1 MSIMGTRVI
10 RTEDPRL
17 LTAGGVYVDDLR
29 APELS
34 AAARL
39 PFGRSPVAHAR
50 ITGIDT
56 SEALSEPG
64 VIAILTVRDMDDL
77 APPPP
82 DSGDG
87 VSEAPMPLGGVW
99 SEPLLGVDTVRYV
112 GEPVAVV
119 ITDGRY
125 QGENAA
131 DLVSVDYDPLPA
143 VVGPAAAVTN
153 QTLLF
158 PAAGTNIAA
167 TRPVPTD
174 DAPFEACEAVVEQ
187 DIVNQR
193 VACLPMEGRATAA
206 SFQN

>member
-29 APELS
+29 TPELS
-34 AAARL
+34 GAARL
-39 PFGRSPVAHAR
+39 TFVRSPVAHAR

-64 VIAILTVRDMDDL
+64 VIAVLTVRDMDDL

-87 VSEAPMPLGGVW
+87 DGAGEGPMPLGGVW
-99 SEPLLGVDTVRYV
+99 SEPLLAVDTVRYV

-125 QGENAA
+125 QGEDAA

-143 VVGPAAAVTN
+143 VVGPAAAVTDE
-153 QTLLF
+153 T
-158 PAAGTNIAA
+158 
-167 TRPVPTD
+167 
-174 DAPFEACEAVVEQ
+174 
-187 DIVNQR
+187 
-193 VACLPMEGRATAA
+193 
-206 SFQN
+206 